1 MNQEKIGK
9 FIKEC
14 RKKKNLTQEELAS
27 TLNVT
32 DKAISKWENGR
43 CLPDVS
49 LFTKLCKELDITVNE
64 LLSGEK
70 LNKNNYQE
78 KTDEITINLLD
89 KMKKNKRMY
98 IKITIITIILLF
110 TIMILVNQISL
121 IEFNVSYDDRMMKCN
136 IDESELTFKIR
147 GLSILNT
154 YYTLIEN
161 DTEEIY
167 FFTTKIYLANKR
179 RSHFESWDSMAK
191 LIDGQKESFGYRHIL
206 EIDKS
211 KNIKVY
217 HTDISLDKIN
227 KANEKELEK
236 IIKKSNL
243 MCERETI

>member
-14 RKKKNLTQEELAS
+14 RKKKNLTQDELAS

-78 KTDEITINLLD
+78 KTDKITINLLD

-98 IKITIITIILLF
+98 IKITIIIIILLF

-136 IDESELTFKIR
+136 IDDSKLTFKIR

-206 EIDKS
+206 EIDKG